1 MLSLFELAAALLA
14 VTAGFAWLNCRWLGL
29 PTNIGLL
36 LTGLAASLVLI
47 GIEALVPDT
56 LLYDSLRR
64 TIAQVDFYH
73 ALMHGMLSLLL
84 FAGALN
90 VDLGRLRRRAAAVA
104 ALATLGVLLST
115 TIVGLG
121 FWLLANLFGVPLSLA
136 WSFAF
141 GALIAPTD
149 PVAVLSTLK
158 SVAVP
163 ETVETDMAG
172 EALFNDGVGVVVF
185 TVIAAALGG
194 GNFGL
199 ETIVG
204 LFLVEALGGALL
216 GLAAGFVAYR
226 AMRGIDDYAVEVLI
240 TLALVTGTYA
250 LADALHISGPIAVV
264 VAGVLIGSAG
274 AAHAMTETTR
284 RYVFSFWTVVDD
296 ILNAVLFL
304 LIGLEVLVLN
314 SELTASWV
322 ALTAVPLVLAARFVA
337 VGAPMTLLGRWQSF
351 AAGTIPILTWGA
363 IRGGISI
370 ALALSLPVGG
380 NRSLVLAA
388 TYAVVLFSV
397 VVQGLTLSAVIRRA
411 YRGNDAGRS

>member
-1 MLSLFELAAALLA
+1 
-14 VTAGFAWLNCRWLGL
+14 
-29 PTNIGLL
+29 
-36 LTGLAASLVLI
+36 
-47 GIEALVPDT
+47 VPDT